1 MLQFEHGVLSMAHIQ
16 ELELVPAAVRR
27 AGYGQEE
34 ETKKKKKKHEKV
46 EEESLDIK

>member
-1 MLQFEHGVLSMAHIQ
+1 MLQFEHGVLSMAHVQ
-16 ELELVPAAVRR
+16 ELELVPAAVWR

-34 ETKKKKKKHEKV
+34 ETKKKKHEKV